1 MALLKTKLDEE
12 QIYRGKES
20 QFDRYIYQ
28 DKIYIQS
35 LPSSTS
41 SIPSSQ
47 LLSVSDVKQ
56 SAC

>member
-12 QIYRGKES
+12 QTYQGKES
-20 QFDRYIYQ
+20 QFDRYISGQ
-28 DKIYIQS
+28 NIQS

-47 LLSVSDVKQ
+47 PLSVSDVKQ